1 MKLSLWYLVWL
12 FFGVACGPQAV
23 AQAAT
28 SAPLQADYIA
38 AVVNSEPITNSEL
51 VKEIARVKRQLVKQN
66 QSVPPAQELRKAVL
80 ERLIN
85 DHAQLQLAL
94 ENGVR
99 VDDGAIDQAELSIAR
114 QNRIDLDEL
123 HTRLGLDG
131 LSVAD
136 FRRQLRDQLT
146 LTRLHEREV
155 NARIRVTDGDVERYL
170 QEMQAIN
177 ADPLAQ
183 EINLGQILFAVPER
197 ATVEDAAVIF
207 TQAKRVLDRI
217 RAGEDFRAMAEK
229 YSAADRA
236 NGGQMGLRRADRY
249 PPAFV
254 AATQKLEVGAVSDIV
269 RSGAGFH
276 ILKVLERRSPSGINQ
291 FVVQTH
297 VRHILLRLGSQLSQV
312 AAETRLAELKQRMQ
326 TGASSFQTVAKDF
339 SQDGSAAQ
347 GGDLGWATAGMFV
360 PEFEEVMD
368 RLAEGEISNP
378 VVSRFGVHLI
388 QVLERRRV
396 ELGPVELR
404 EAIRNQIR
412 DNRYEEAFASWANE
426 VRSRAFVE
434 VREPPQ

>member
-1 MKLSLWYLVWL
+1 
-12 FFGVACGPQAV
+12 
-23 AQAAT
+23 
-28 SAPLQADYIA
+28 
-38 AVVNSEPITNSEL
+38 
-51 VKEIARVKRQLVKQN
+51 
-66 QSVPPAQELRKAVL
+66 
-80 ERLIN
+80 
-85 DHAQLQLAL
+85 
-94 ENGVR
+94 
-99 VDDGAIDQAELSIAR
+99 
-114 QNRIDLDEL
+114 
-123 HTRLGLDG
+123 
-131 LSVAD
+131 
-136 FRRQLRDQLT
+136 
-146 LTRLHEREV
+146 
-155 NARIRVTDGDVERYL
+155 
-170 QEMQAIN
+170 
-177 ADPLAQ
+177 
-183 EINLGQILFAVPER
+183 
-197 ATVEDAAVIF
+197 
-207 TQAKRVLDRI
+207 
-217 RAGEDFRAMAEK
+217 
-229 YSAADRA
+229 
-236 NGGQMGLRRADRY
+236 
-249 PPAFV
+249 
-254 AATQKLEVGAVSDIV
+254 
-269 RSGAGFH
+269 
-276 ILKVLERRSPSGINQ
+276 
-291 FVVQTH
+291 VQTH